1 MLTMTETEILSLEN
15 RLYQAIKESNV
26 QVLDELLHADL
37 LFVSPSG
44 DVVTKEMDLNTYRD
58 GDLKIN
64 ELTPQVENLNI
75 IDDLAV
81 ITLTLVLKGHYK
93 AQPFEGKYRYIR
105 FWKVFSEG
113 IKVVGGSGT
122 AIEGQI

>member
-26 QVLDELLHADL
+26 QVLDELLHEDL

-64 ELTPQVENLNI
+64 ELIPQVENLNI

-81 ITLTLVLKGHYK
+81 ITLTLALKGHYN

-105 FWKVFSEG
+105 FWKVFSAG
-113 IKVVGGSGT
+113 IKVVGGSAT
-122 AIEGQI
+122 AIEG